1 MSAEFA
7 DARILAVD
15 DEPANLLL
23 IERILERAGY
33 REVRTTNEP
42 EKVLGL
48 VEEFGPDLLLL
59 DLKMP
64 RLDGSQILERLRS
77 GEHAALPVLV
87 LTADATSEGR
97 QRAIEA
103 GAGDI
108 LTKPLDVAEVLRCVG
123 EMLEARRPTPFSTER

>member
-1 MSAEFA
+1 MSTEFA

-33 REVRTTNEP
+33 REVRTTNDP
-42 EKVLGL
+42 EEVLGL
-48 VEEFGPDLLLL
+48 VEELHPDLLLL

-123 EMLEARRPTPFSTER
+123 EMLEARRAAPFSTER

>member
-1 MSAEFA
+1 M
-7 DARILAVD
+7 
-15 DEPANLLL
+15 
-23 IERILERAGY
+23 
-33 REVRTTNEP
+33 
-42 EKVLGL
+42 LGL
-48 VEEFGPDLLLL
+48 VEDFRPDLLLL

-64 RLDGSQILERLRS
+64 RVDGSQILERLRS

-108 LTKPLDVAEVLRCVG
+108 LTKPLDVAEVLRCAG
-123 EMLEARRPTPFSTER
+123 EMLETRSAPFSTER